1 MEDHLQAAVGDGVL
15 RLTLN
20 RPMVLNALTAE
31 MTDRLATEVE
41 DAAAR
46 EDVRVVL
53 LSGSGGAFSSG
64 ADLGGPDAHENFDS
78 TSLDRANRVIR
89 AITSLR
95 KPCVAKVHG
104 VAAGVGCSIAL
115 ACDLVVAAASAR
127 FVLAFSRIGLM
138 PDGGATATLAASV
151 GRARAMRLSLLGE
164 PITGQEA
171 YDAGLVSHLAPS
183 DEVDAVVEALV
194 RQLAAGPPLAFAAIK
209 RAVNRATLSQ
219 LEGALENER
228 TGQAVLLRT
237 ADAAEGMRAFA
248 ERRRPQF
255 TGD

>member
-1 MEDHLQAAVGDGVL
+1 MEDHLQVAVGDGVL

-20 RPMVLNALTAE
+20 RPTVLNALTAE
-31 MTDRLATEVE
+31 MTDRLASEVE

-53 LSGSGGAFSSG
+53 LSGTGGAFSSG
-64 ADLGGPDAHENFDS
+64 ADLDGPDAHENFDV
-78 TSLDRANRVIR
+78 TSLDRANRVVR

-95 KPCVAKVHG
+95 KPCVAAVRG

-115 ACDLVVAAASAR
+115 ACDLVVAADTAR
-127 FVLAFSRIGLM
+127 FVLTFSRIGLM

-164 PITGQEA
+164 PFTGQEA

-183 DEVDAVVEALV
+183 DEVDVVVEALV
-194 RQLAAGPPLAFAAIK
+194 RQLVAGPPLAFAAIK
-209 RAVNRATLSQ
+209 RAVNQATLPQ
-219 LEGALENER
+219 LEAALENER

-237 ADAAEGMRAFA
+237 ADAAEGMRAFT
-248 ERRRPQF
+248 ERRRARF

>member
-1 MEDHLQAAVGDGVL
+1 MEDHLQVTVSDGVL

-20 RPMVLNALTAE
+20 RPAVLNALTAD
-31 MTDRLATEVE
+31 MTDRLAAEVE

-46 EDVRVVL
+46 EEVRLVL
-53 LSGSGGAFSSG
+53 LSGAGGAFSSG
-64 ADLGGPDAHENFDS
+64 ADVSGPDAHESFDI
-78 TSLDRANRVIR
+78 TSLDRANRVVR

-95 KPCVAKVHG
+95 KPCVAAVHG

-115 ACDLVVAAASAR
+115 ACDLVVAADSAR

-164 PITGQEA
+164 PFPGPEA

-183 DEVDAVVEALV
+183 DEVDAVVDALV
-194 RQLAAGPPLAFAAIK
+194 RQLVTGPPLAFAAIK
-209 RAVNRATLSQ
+209 RAVNQATLPQ
-219 LEGALENER
+219 LEVALENER
-228 TGQAVLLRT
+228 SGQAVLLRT
-237 ADAAEGMRAFA
+237 ADAAEGMRAFT
-248 ERRRPQF
+248 ERRPPRF